1 MISLA
6 LLLKSDQNT
15 VHSYFNTHTHTRTHA
30 RTHARTH
37 LVLITS
43 YLDYLLEHLYTVY
56 TANTAIVRTVNRN
69 VGTVYTAN
77 AAIVRLQRR

>member
-1 MISLA
+1 
-6 LLLKSDQNT
+6 
-15 VHSYFNTHTHTRTHA
+15 
-30 RTHARTH
+30 
-37 LVLITS
+37 VLITS

>member
-1 MISLA
+1 
-6 LLLKSDQNT
+6 
-15 VHSYFNTHTHTRTHA
+15 
-30 RTHARTH
+30 
-37 LVLITS
+37 VLITS
-43 YLDYLLEHLYTVY
+43 YLDYLLEHLYAVY